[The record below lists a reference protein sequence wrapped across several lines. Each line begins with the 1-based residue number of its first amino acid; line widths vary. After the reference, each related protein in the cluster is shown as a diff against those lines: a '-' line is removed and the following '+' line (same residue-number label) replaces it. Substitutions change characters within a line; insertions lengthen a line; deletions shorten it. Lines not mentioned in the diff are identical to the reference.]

1 MAALLKY
8 VSSSQVL
15 FGTDYPYVSVVEN
28 ASDLMKAGISPA
40 DLKAIENENAFRL
53 MPRLKT

>member
-1 MAALLKY
+1 
-8 VSSSQVL
+8 VSQIL

-28 ASDLMKAGISPA
+28 ANDLMKAGLSPA
-40 DLKAIENENAFRL
+40 DLKAVETDNAIRL